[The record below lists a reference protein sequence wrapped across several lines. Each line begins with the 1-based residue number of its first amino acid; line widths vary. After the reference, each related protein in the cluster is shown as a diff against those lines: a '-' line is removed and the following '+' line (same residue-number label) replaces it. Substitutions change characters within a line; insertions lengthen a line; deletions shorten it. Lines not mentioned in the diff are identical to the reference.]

1 MAVLKEFKCAQHGDF
16 EGTHPICPAL
26 GCISENVERV
36 FRTPVGISQGK
47 YKRFDAGLRRTAE
60 GMGISDFRTGKEGD
74 TAFAG
79 RAPIGQEVLW
89 GGDVQKVMGRSFADQ
104 MQAAQAP
111 LHVPAIEAAKP
122 NDPHL
127 TVNNGMRTTATELGL
142 TQSRLPRAEVTLD
155 RKDASK
161 LTQVPA

>member
-1 MAVLKEFKCAQHGDF
+1 MAVLKEFKCALHGDF
-16 EGTHPICPAL
+16 EGTHPICPAM

-36 FRTPVGISQGK
+36 FRTPVSISQGK
-47 YKRFDAGLRRTAE
+47 YKRFDAGLRQTAE
-60 GMGISDFRTGKEGD
+60 RMGIGDFRTGHEGD
-74 TAFAG
+74 VSFAG

-89 GGDVQKVMGRSFADQ
+89 GDDAKQVMGKSFAEQ

-127 TVNNGMRTTATELGL
+127 TINNGMRTTATELGI
-142 TQSRLPRAEVTLD
+142 TSNRLPKAEVTLD
-155 RKDASK
+155 RKDAGK
-161 LTQVPA
+161 LKQVPA